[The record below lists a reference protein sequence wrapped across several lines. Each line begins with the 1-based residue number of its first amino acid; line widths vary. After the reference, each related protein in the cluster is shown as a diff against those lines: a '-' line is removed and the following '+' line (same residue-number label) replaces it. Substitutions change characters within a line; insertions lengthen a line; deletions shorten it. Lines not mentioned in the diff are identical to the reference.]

1 MIIQLSISICSWDSA
16 VSIEIGYGLD
26 NWGIMVQF
34 LVKTSDFCLLKS
46 ITTGSGI
53 HTASYSM
60 GINFCVCV
68 CAISLGVKE
77 LEHRGDQ

>member
-1 MIIQLSISICSWDSA
+1 MIIQLSISICSCNSA
-16 VSIEIGYGLD
+16 FSIGIDYGLD

-34 LVKTSDFCLLKS
+34 LVQTRDFCLPKS

-60 GINFCVCV
+60 GIDLCVCE
-68 CAISLGVKE
+68 ISLGVQQP
-77 LEHRGDQ
+77 EHKGDQ